1 VAISND
7 ISAACASASF
17 PRSAPSDPEAGQ
29 GIEARLMT
37 LNNLRKKKLIS
48 DEEFARRR
56 AEILQS
62 I

>member
-1 VAISND
+1 
-7 ISAACASASF
+7 
-17 PRSAPSDPEAGQ
+17 
-29 GIEARLMT
+29 MT